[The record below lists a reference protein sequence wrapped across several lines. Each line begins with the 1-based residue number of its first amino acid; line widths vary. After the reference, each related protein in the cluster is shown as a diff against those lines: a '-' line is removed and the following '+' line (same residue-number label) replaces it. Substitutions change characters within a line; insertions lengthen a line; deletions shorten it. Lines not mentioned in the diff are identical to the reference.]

1 LYEMKVLL
9 IGSVLFFGLLL
20 CTPCFALE
28 QDSTALRLRAVQAYK
43 LFLAKPDSS
52 IAIASSVLN
61 TAVQEKNKYIEGYC
75 YFILAKAHWAKAN
88 YRLST
93 EFGFKALRIFENS
106 TYFYLW
112 GETLLALA
120 RTLTDLKNFSQ
131 AGAYL
136 NRAMDL
142 AVAHSNEALQANV
155 FRERSFLLLEQKQ
168 YDSAL
173 SYSNRGIAYYES
185 MHDSLNA
192 SILYGRNARIYF
204 SLKDYKKSIEFNQ
217 KALQIDSLVGNLRA
231 LGVSYFQT
239 AQDDYYL
246 NNTERSIK
254 YLKKSIELT
263 GSIGYLNVQLRARNL
278 LAEIYFNQGNAVQAY
293 KELKLVN
300 QLKDSIYGA
309 ERNGQIQE
317 MQALY
322 ELGTKEDKIRLLEQE
337 NALKEHQVS
346 NQRSFTIFLL
356 VGIVLLL
363 LLIFVLGRLRV
374 IQKRANQVLEIKNKA
389 IEQQKEEMEVQAE
402 SLQQLNYLKS
412 KLFSVISHDL
422 RGPIANLQSL
432 LELLTK
438 RVLAPQEFMAV
449 SEKLKTNL
457 DVTQRTLENL
467 LNWSLSQME
476 GLRTEHETVEIRSA
490 LDETCRLMD
499 EVAKRKNV
507 KIENITKDSINV
519 IADPNQ
525 LQLILRNLIHNAIK
539 FSKADGN
546 VLVSAS
552 VDNRVCV
559 VREKDFGIGMT
570 KVEIGMIMAS
580 QEYFTKA
587 GTQEEKGTGLGLI
600 LCKEFITRHGGT
612 LNIDSI
618 PGKETTV
625 SFTLPLAE

>member
-1 LYEMKVLL
+1 
-9 IGSVLFFGLLL
+9 
-20 CTPCFALE
+20 
-28 QDSTALRLRAVQAYK
+28 
-43 LFLAKPDSS
+43 
-52 IAIASSVLN
+52 
-61 TAVQEKNKYIEGYC
+61 
-75 YFILAKAHWAKAN
+75 
-88 YRLST
+88 
-93 EFGFKALRIFENS
+93 
-106 TYFYLW
+106 
-112 GETLLALA
+112 
-120 RTLTDLKNFSQ
+120 
-131 AGAYL
+131 
-136 NRAMDL
+136 
-142 AVAHSNEALQANV
+142 
-155 FRERSFLLLEQKQ
+155 
-168 YDSAL
+168 
-173 SYSNRGIAYYES
+173 
-185 MHDSLNA
+185 
-192 SILYGRNARIYF
+192 
-204 SLKDYKKSIEFNQ
+204 
-217 KALQIDSLVGNLRA
+217 
-231 LGVSYFQT
+231 
-239 AQDDYYL
+239 
-246 NNTERSIK
+246 
-254 YLKKSIELT
+254 
-263 GSIGYLNVQLRARNL
+263 
-278 LAEIYFNQGNAVQAY
+278 
-293 KELKLVN
+293 
-300 QLKDSIYGA
+300 
-309 ERNGQIQE
+309 
-317 MQALY
+317 
-322 ELGTKEDKIRLLEQE
+322 
-337 NALKEHQVS
+337 
-346 NQRSFTIFLL
+346 
-356 VGIVLLL
+356 
-363 LLIFVLGRLRV
+363 
-374 IQKRANQVLEIKNKA
+374 
-389 IEQQKEEMEVQAE
+389 MEVQAE

-559 VREKDFGIGMT
+559 VRVKDFGIGMT

>member
-1 LYEMKVLL
+1 MKVLL
-9 IGSVLFFGLLL
+9 IGSALFFGVLLS
-20 CTPCFALE
+20 TPCFAVE
-28 QDSTALRLRAVQAYK
+28 QDSAALRLRAVHAYK

-52 IAIASSVLN
+52 IAIATSILN
-61 TAVQEKNKYIEGYC
+61 TALDEKNDYIEGYC
-75 YFILAKAHWAKAN
+75 YFILSKAHWAKAN

-142 AVAHSNEALQANV
+142 AVAHSNEALQADV

-173 SYSNRGIAYYES
+173 SYSNRGIAFYES
-185 MHDSLNA
+185 VHDSLNA

-204 SLKDYKKSIEFNQ
+204 SLKDYKKSIVFNQ
-217 KALQIDSLVGNLRA
+217 KALQIDSLVGNMRA

-246 NNTERSIK
+246 HNIDRSIK
-254 YLKKSIELT
+254 YLNKSIELT
-263 GSIGYLNVQLRARNL
+263 GAIGYLNIQLRARNL
-278 LAEIYFNQGNAVQAY
+278 LAEIYFNQGNPVQAY

-322 ELGTKEDKIRLLEQE
+322 ELGNKESKIKLLEHE
-337 NALKEHQVS
+337 NALKQQQVT

-356 VGIVLLL
+356 VSIVLLL

-374 IQKRANQVLEIKNKA
+374 IQKRANHVLEIKNRA

-402 SLQQLNYLKS
+402 SLQQLNRLKS

-422 RGPIANLQSL
+422 RGPIGNLQSL
-432 LELLTK
+432 LELLTN
-438 RVLAPQEFMAV
+438 RVMVPQEFLAV
-449 SEKLKTNL
+449 SDKLKANL

-476 GLRTEHETVEIRSA
+476 GIKTEHETVDIKGAIEES
-490 LDETCRLMD
+490 CRLME

-507 KIENITKDSINV
+507 TLENLTKDPIRV
-519 IADPNQ
+519 VADPNQ

-539 FSKADGN
+539 FSKADGS
-546 VLVSAS
+546 VLISAS
-552 VDNRVCV
+552 ADGQLCIVRV
-559 VREKDFGIGMT
+559 KDFGIGMT

-580 QEYFTKA
+580 QEYFTRA
-587 GTQEEKGTGLGLI
+587 GTQQEKGTGLGLL
-600 LCKEFITRHGGT
+600 LCKEFIMRHGGT
-612 LNIDSI
+612 LNIDSV

-625 SFTLPLAE
+625 SFTLPIAE

>member
-1 LYEMKVLL
+1 MKVLL
-9 IGSVLFFGLLL
+9 LGSVLFFGTLLFS
-20 CTPCFALE
+20 PCFAVQ
-28 QDSTALRLRAVQAYK
+28 QDSAALRLRAVQAYK
-43 LFLAKPDSS
+43 LFLGKPDSS

-61 TAVQEKNKYIEGYC
+61 TAIEEKNKYIEGYC
-75 YFILAKAHWAKAN
+75 YYILAKAHWAKAN
-88 YRLST
+88 FRLST
-93 EFGFKALRIFENS
+93 EFGFKALKVFENS

-142 AVAHSNEALQANV
+142 AVAHSNEALQADV
-155 FRERSFLLLEQKQ
+155 YRERSFLLLEQKQ

-173 SYSNRGIAYYES
+173 SYSNKGIAYYES

-204 SLKDYKKSIEFNQ
+204 SMKDYKKSIVFNQ
-217 KALQIDSLVGNLRA
+217 KALLIDSLVGNMRA

-239 AQDDYYL
+239 AQDEYYL
-246 NNTERSIK
+246 HNTERSIK
-254 YLKKSIELT
+254 YLKKSIDLT
-263 GSIGYLNVQLRARNL
+263 GSIGYLNIQIRARNL
-278 LAEIYFNQGNAVQAY
+278 LAEIYLTEGNPVQAY
-293 KELKLVN
+293 KELKLAN
-300 QLKDSIYGA
+300 QMKDSLFSA

-317 MQALY
+317 MQSLY
-322 ELGTKEDKIRLLEQE
+322 ELENKENKIRLLEQE
-337 NALKEHQVS
+337 NALKEQQVT

-374 IQKRANQVLEIKNKA
+374 IQKRANHALESKNRA

-402 SLQQLNYLKS
+402 NLQQLSQLKS

-422 RGPIANLQSL
+422 RGPIGNLQSL
-432 LELLTK
+432 LELLTN
-438 RVLAPQEFMAV
+438 RVMAPEEFLAV
-449 SEKLKTNL
+449 SDKLKNNL

-476 GLRTEHETVEIRSA
+476 GIKTELETIEIKASLEEA
-490 LDETCRLMD
+490 CRLMD
-499 EVAKRKNV
+499 EVAKRKN
-507 KIENITKDSINV
+507 ITLENAAKDSIHV
-519 IADPNQ
+519 VADPNQ
-525 LQLILRNLIHNAIK
+525 IQLVLRNLIHNAIK
-539 FSKADGN
+539 FSKVDGK
-546 VLVSAS
+546 VLISAS
-552 VDNRVCV
+552 VVDGHCV
-559 VREKDFGIGMT
+559 VQIKDFGIGMT

-580 QEYFTKA
+580 QEYFTRA
-587 GTQEEKGTGLGLI
+587 GTQQEKGTGLGLL
-600 LCKEFITRHGGT
+600 LCKEFIMRHGGN
-612 LNIDSI
+612 LNIESS

-625 SFTLPLAE
+625 SFSLPLAQ